1 MHAHSQT
8 DPHTV
13 HRPSRTLRE
22 TTSGQCSASTGA
34 SSPSGTAASPAS
46 SGRNGRNG
54 RNGRIVTQRYGGPCC
69 ARVGNKQLSVK
80 LMENGSSG
88 TAGLAALGCAASIHS
103 IVHPRSGRRRAKIGL
118 LLFWA
123 RPWCTWRALVRS
135 EGANEGPSV
144 YVSCAAAA
152 SRATGAAEAGAG
164 CMHGSLSVDVCLQQP
179 KQVSVDLLTTT

>member
-54 RNGRIVTQRYGGPCC
+54 RNGRIVTQRYCGPCC
-69 ARVGNKQLSVK
+69 ARVRCINTQHRPPAQR
-80 LMENGSSG
+80 SS
-88 TAGLAALGCAASIHS
+88 AGQ
-103 IVHPRSGRRRAKIGL
+103 KIGL